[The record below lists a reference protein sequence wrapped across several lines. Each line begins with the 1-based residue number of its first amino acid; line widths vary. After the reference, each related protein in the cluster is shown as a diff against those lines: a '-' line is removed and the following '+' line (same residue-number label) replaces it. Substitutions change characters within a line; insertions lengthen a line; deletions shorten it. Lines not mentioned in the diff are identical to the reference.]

1 MQNKKRKIISLVCS
15 FLIFDVGTFRILT
28 ESLSSTPLLAAYT
41 LAIGGLIGV
50 IGSVNE
56 LLRKP
61 QSN

>member
-15 FLIFDVGTFRILT
+15 FLIFAVGTFRIIT
-28 ESLSSTPLLAAYT
+28 ESLSSTPLLVAYT

>member
-1 MQNKKRKIISLVCS
+1 MQNKNRIIFSLVCS
-15 FLIFDVGTFRILT
+15 FLIFAVGTFRILT

-50 IGSVNE
+50 IGSVIE
-56 LLRKP
+56 ILKKP